1 MIKRLKEAGTGTAL
15 IGLAVVLSGCSTGSS
30 ADFLKDTETYDL
42 TADSYTM
49 EVPADVEVSKSYNAD
64 YYIFTNDD
72 TEYGVI
78 VSTNTNPDTVAEL
91 INLDNISGYYRSDR
105 ANAIASIYESGSD
118 LEFSD
123 EFTEAKAGDYDAME
137 SSGEVTT
144 DNNVTISYVSYD
156 FFLDEDNKVPAEVF
170 VFSQEDDTD
179 KLDDLANEV
188 IEKIAYNG

>member
-15 IGLAVVLSGCSTGSS
+15 IGLAVVLSGCSAGSS